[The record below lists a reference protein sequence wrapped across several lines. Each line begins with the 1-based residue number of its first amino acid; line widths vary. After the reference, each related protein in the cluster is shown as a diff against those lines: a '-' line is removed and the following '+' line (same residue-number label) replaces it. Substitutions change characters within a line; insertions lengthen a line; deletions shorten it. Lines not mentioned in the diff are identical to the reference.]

1 MTRLATS
8 LTHRTKALG
17 VMFRPAA
24 PAVLQGT
31 GFPVLWLFHATMP
44 HSEKQS
50 ATDDDISEVLTRPS
64 SPLAVDCP
72 GSAIYPSIYG
82 GGTVDLI
89 RSRVCRVT
97 SIVSQADYWHLS
109 PEELRFRDL
118 ETHLNPPRWE
128 LSYEEERLRYYLD
141 EGLTSVPRF
150 GSPTTAP
157 AFSVSSPVEPTYPE
171 SESSYLGSGCPA
183 PGKTVDVESATST
196 CSLCAAR
203 LGAYSDG
210 DEYGDTSERSGR
222 DTPSSSI
229 SRHRDTRDKK
239 KRKRISRRVRRLE
252 KTVESLSHG
261 LILALTELQNRT
273 TTADVR
279 KTDNSGMVDAL
290 STALSNLSTVVDHPD
305 STPGTS
311 EPEATLPRTSEP
323 PDPTTTQRES
333 ASKNTSTSH
342 EAAEHNDGVV
352 TENDTSIFISDDRS
366 PISGLLKPILD
377 FMACPEVHRFFKWAE
392 AHPGLRSTQLFDLLW
407 VANNLYNVHGGIM
420 IYCLQKSLIRMDAI
434 SGGTGT
440 SAWSQDPELMRKLDE
455 TYRRHLRPHR
465 DSDGSRNGV
474 AKAAWESYCF
484 ELGGIGSRQHASFE
498 IYRES
503 MTTMDQ

>member
-1 MTRLATS
+1 MLASS
-8 LTHRTKALG
+8 L
-17 VMFRPAA
+17 
-24 PAVLQGT
+24 Q
-31 GFPVLWLFHATMP
+31 
-44 HSEKQS
+44 
-50 ATDDDISEVLTRPS
+50 
-64 SPLAVDCP
+64 
-72 GSAIYPSIYG
+72 
-82 GGTVDLI
+82 
-89 RSRVCRVT
+89 
-97 SIVSQADYWHLS
+97 
-109 PEELRFRDL
+109 
-118 ETHLNPPRWE
+118 
-128 LSYEEERLRYYLD
+128 EERLRYYLD

-157 AFSVSSPVEPTYPE
+157 AFSVSSPVKPTYPD
-171 SESSYLGSGCPA
+171 SASGYLGLGCPV
-183 PGKTVDVESATST
+183 PGQIVDVESATST

-203 LGAYSDG
+203 LDTDAKD
-210 DEYGDTSERSGR
+210 DEEYEALQR
-222 DTPSSSI
+222 DRVETRVMSSPVSPSPLANSLCILVASSSI

-333 ASKNTSTSH
+333 ASKNTSTNH

-407 VANNLYNVHGGIM
+407 VANNLYNVHGGVR
-420 IYCLQKSLIRMDAI
+420 YLS
-434 SGGTGT
+434 S
-440 SAWSQDPELMRKLDE
+440 
-455 TYRRHLRPHR
+455 H
-465 DSDGSRNGV
+465 
-474 AKAAWESYCF
+474 
-484 ELGGIGSRQHASFE
+484 
-498 IYRES
+498 
-503 MTTMDQ
+503 